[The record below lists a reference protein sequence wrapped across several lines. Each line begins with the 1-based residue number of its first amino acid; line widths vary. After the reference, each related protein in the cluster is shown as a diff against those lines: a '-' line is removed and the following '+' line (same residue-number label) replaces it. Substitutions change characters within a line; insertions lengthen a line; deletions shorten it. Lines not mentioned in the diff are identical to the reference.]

1 MQAAED
7 SGAEEVRSPG
17 KPCKG
22 HSRLTVATSTE
33 KAAPHRRA
41 TSQGCRPKAPAATED
56 RALLGSTAHV
66 PGPRVR
72 APGSRRRIG
81 LPTALGFD
89 FAFRDV
95 THFCPKDTMSS
106 SPPCP
111 EATGRVQKQCRPS
124 LPPVPFHALPSQV
137 STVCALALQC
147 EEVPGAESA
156 LPRLLPPPPPGQPRP
171 PVSAGA
177 EVAAAGQCGCRGGVR
192 LPSGPLRLPRG
203 PRIGQ
208 PSPPSVSPASALT
221 RFPPSRPGAPPSRWS
236 PS

>member
-22 HSRLTVATSTE
+22 HSWLTVATSTE

-66 PGPRVR
+66 PGPQVR

-111 EATGRVQKQCRPS
+111 EATGRVRKQCRPS

-137 STVCALALQC
+137 TTVCALALRC

-177 EVAAAGQCGCRGGVR
+177 EVASV
-192 LPSGPLRLPRG
+192 SGPLRLPRG

-208 PSPPSVSPASALT
+208 PSPPSVSPVSALT
-221 RFPPSRPGAPPSRWS
+221 RFPPSRPGAPLSRWS